1 MGNLLTADAVARI
14 EMATNHSPA
23 VGIAHPTVVPRNFE
37 HVEREHGENSEG

>member
-14 EMATNHSPA
+14 EMATNQSPS

-37 HVEREHGENSEG
+37 RVEREHGENSEG